1 MRRIIY
7 GFNIMIIVLSF
18 IAIIYT
24 FFDNGTNK
32 NTIKVEVKG
41 AVVKEGVYEL
51 DANSRVEDAITKS
64 GGLTDKADVSIINL
78 SKKLEDEDVI
88 FVYTKEEV
96 EEMRQGSTSV
106 KYIERECV
114 CPKVD
119 NAACIDNI
127 ISDSESVINKSG
139 KVSLNTATLE
149 ELLTIPNIG
158 ESKAKLIMEYRQKT
172 PFTKIEDIMNIK
184 GIGNGIFEKIKDY
197 ITI

>member
-41 AVVKEGVYEL
+41 AIVKEGVYEL

-106 KYIERECV
+106 KYIEREYV

>member
-24 FFDNGTNK
+24 LFDNGTNK

>member
-1 MRRIIY
+1 MKKIIY
-7 GFNIMIIVLSF
+7 SFN
-18 IAIIYT
+18 IAIIIISLIIIIYT
-24 FFDNGTNK
+24 IFNNDLEAS
-32 NTIKVEVKG
+32 TIKVEVKG
-41 AVVKEGVYEL
+41 AVIKEGVYEL
-51 DANSRVEDAITKS
+51 LENSRVNDVIVKS
-64 GGLTDKADVSIINL
+64 GGLKKEADTSIINL

-88 FVYTKEEV
+88 IIYTKDEV
-96 EEMRQGSTSV
+96 SEMKQGSTSI

-114 CPKVD
+114 CPKID

-127 ISDSESVINKSG
+127 ISDSESVINVSG
-139 KVSLNTATLE
+139 KVSLNTATLD

-158 ESKAKLIMEYRQKT
+158 ESKAKLIIEYRQNT

>member
-172 PFTKIEDIMNIK
+172 PFAKIEDIMNIK